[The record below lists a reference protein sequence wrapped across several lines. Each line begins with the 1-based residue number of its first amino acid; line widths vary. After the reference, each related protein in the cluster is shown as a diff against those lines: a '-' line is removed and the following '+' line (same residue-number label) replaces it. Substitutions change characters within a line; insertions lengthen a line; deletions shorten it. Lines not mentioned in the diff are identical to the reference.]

1 MTLYSHELRA
11 GEPTGPVADALAEA
25 EDGQISYLTRGG
37 RPIAALVSIAE
48 LAELQAAQD
57 ARDIAGAE
65 AIRGR
70 PGPRTPHDVIVAMM
84 DADDDVHDAMAAA
97 LDSLATE
104 DVPPDAVRDM
114 WEAVKT
120 NFRP

>member
-57 ARDIAGAE
+57 ARDI
-65 AIRGR
+65 
-70 PGPRTPHDVIVAMM
+70 VAMM

-97 LDSLATE
+97 LDSRATE
-104 DVPPDAVRDM
+104 DIPPEAVRGM
-114 WEAVKT
+114 WEAVKAGS
-120 NFRP
+120 RP